1 MTKEQKLLIEYSSL
15 IGYTDGMLDTLIK
28 YWDLPKELIDN
39 LQNSLEEVRGHRKKL
54 DGYFEDL

>member
-15 IGYTDGMLDTLIK
+15 IGYTDGMLDSLIK

-39 LQNSLEEVRGHRKKL
+39 LQNSLKEVRSHRKKL